1 MNTVQADTTGIS
13 PAQLS
18 ERFNA
23 EISNLLAQ
31 TSKLNAEVSRISA
44 ETSKIN
50 AESRWYPVAMA
61 AAIMGAAGGF
71 VGALIA
77 ILIKFVF

>member
-1 MNTVQADTTGIS
+1 MNTAQTDTTVIS
-13 PAQLS
+13 QTQLS

-31 TSKLNAEVSRISA
+31 TSKLNA

-71 VGALIA
+71 VG

>member
-1 MNTVQADTTGIS
+1 MNTAQVPTAGLSQ
-13 PAQLS
+13 AQLS

-23 EISNLLAQ
+23 EISKLLAQ
-31 TSKLNAEVSRISA
+31 TSKLNA

-61 AAIMGAAGGF
+61 AAIMGGAGGF
-71 VGALIA
+71 VGAVIA
-77 ILIKFVF
+77 LLFKFVL